1 MDSPAH
7 GDFGNFALGAL
18 KVGLCQ
24 MTCVSELLYRNI
36 VSQPGTLLV
45 KKPCKPLKI
54 KRLFL
59 FSLSPKNACNWK
71 LRTWAKRHMGDVT

>member
-36 VSQPGTLLV
+36 VSQSGTLLL
-45 KKPCKPLKI
+45 KKTHV
-54 KRLFL
+54 
-59 FSLSPKNACNWK
+59 N
-71 LRTWAKRHMGDVT
+71 H